1 MYFVRGL
8 TIVSNHPIR
17 NSWSI

>member
-1 MYFVRGL
+1 MYFVRGF